1 MLSGDSTLQPLQEM
15 VEFISEERQCHFYE
29 DFRVPKST
37 ANFGLVKYDI

>member
-15 VEFISEERQCHFYE
+15 VEFISEERQCYFYK
-29 DFRVPKST
+29 DFKVPI